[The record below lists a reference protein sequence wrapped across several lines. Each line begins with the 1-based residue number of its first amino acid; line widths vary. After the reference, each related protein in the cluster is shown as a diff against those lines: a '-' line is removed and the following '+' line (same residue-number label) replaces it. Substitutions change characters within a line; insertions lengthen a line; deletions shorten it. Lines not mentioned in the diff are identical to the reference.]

1 MLFDTTTL
9 SHVFSSPVDTGDG
22 VASLGAP
29 PPPIIQ
35 ADHTKEG
42 DVQASRLW
50 RACRRKNKQPRDYS
64 IGVTRPRGRAA
75 SN

>member
-9 SHVFSSPVDTGDG
+9 SLMLFSSPVDTGDG
-22 VASLGAP
+22 VASSGAP

-35 ADHTKEG
+35 ADRTQEG

-50 RACRRKNKQPRDYS
+50 RACRRK
-64 IGVTRPRGRAA
+64 I
-75 SN
+75 SNQEITA